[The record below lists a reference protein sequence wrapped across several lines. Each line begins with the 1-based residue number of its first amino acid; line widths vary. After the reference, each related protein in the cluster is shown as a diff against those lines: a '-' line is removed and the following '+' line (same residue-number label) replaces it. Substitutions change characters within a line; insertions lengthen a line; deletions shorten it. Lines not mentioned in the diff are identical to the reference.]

1 MGEPGARGFDPRQ
14 ALQGTP
20 FDGGGSYKS
29 LQTKVLA
36 FLGPGFC
43 PALPT
48 AVTPHHMK
56 PIRIALLALSL
67 GAASCATTASETPEA
82 PPALGQLESRT
93 YLDCMK
99 KANGRV
105 EQAPC
110 IQNEKAWQ
118 LKQLDLLHKQLAG
131 KLNEEQRKS
140 LAKSQAAW
148 ATFLESERGFATS
161 VYYAQGGG
169 SDLSVSTNEIRW
181 IAQRR
186 QQLQLHLDLN

>member
-1 MGEPGARGFDPRQ
+1 
-14 ALQGTP
+14 
-20 FDGGGSYKS
+20 
-29 LQTKVLA
+29 
-36 FLGPGFC
+36 
-43 PALPT
+43 
-48 AVTPHHMK
+48 MK

-67 GAASCATTASETPEA
+67 GAASCATTATETPET
-82 PPALGQLESRT
+82 PPALGQLESKA
-93 YLDCMK
+93 YLECMK

-118 LKQLDLLHKQLAG
+118 LKQLDLLYKQLAG
-131 KLNEEQRKS
+131 KLNDEQRKS

-148 ATFLESERGFATS
+148 TTFLDNEQGFATS
-161 VYYAQGGG
+161 VYYPQGGS

>member
-1 MGEPGARGFDPRQ
+1 
-14 ALQGTP
+14 
-20 FDGGGSYKS
+20 
-29 LQTKVLA
+29 
-36 FLGPGFC
+36 
-43 PALPT
+43 
-48 AVTPHHMK
+48 MK

-67 GAASCATTASETPEA
+67 GAASCATTASETLET
-82 PPALGQLESRT
+82 PPALGSLESKT
-93 YLDCMK
+93 YLECMK

-118 LKQLDLLHKQLAG
+118 LKQLDLLYKQLAG

-148 ATFLESERGFATS
+148 TTFLDSERGFATS
-161 VYYAQGGG
+161 VYYPQGGS

-181 IAQRR
+181 VVQRR